1 MALTYKL
8 LTAPELP
15 PEPIVKEK
23 NMTDRID
30 TAHETLE
37 KPAPQVTTPPIAVA
51 IDGPSGAGK
60 STLAK
65 AAAEALGYTY
75 VDTGACYRAIALYLL
90 RHDIDPAD
98 ETAVTAALNDIQ
110 LSLKYIEG
118 KQHMFL
124 GEDDVSEDIRTPE
137 VTHAASVSSALASV
151 RAWLL
156 DFQRDLAKN
165 QSVIM
170 DGRDIGTVVLPQA
183 QVKIFL
189 TASAEERAQRRHKD
203 FLANGVEIE
212 YTKVLDDVRQRDA
225 RDSNRENA
233 PLKQAKD
240 AVLLDTTQLS
250 FDKSLARILEIIKG
264 K

>member
-1 MALTYKL
+1 MTETIETMRKK
-8 LTAPELP
+8 TAEQ
-15 PEPIVKEK
+15 
-23 NMTDRID
+23 
-30 TAHETLE
+30 
-37 KPAPQVTTPPIAVA
+37 PAITAVA

-75 VDTGACYRAIALYLL
+75 VDTGACYRVIALYLL

-98 ETAVTAALNDIQ
+98 ETAVAAALENIE
-110 LSLKYIEG
+110 LSLQYING

-124 GEDDVSEDIRTPE
+124 GEADVSEKIRTPE
-137 VTHAASVSSALASV
+137 VTHAASVSSALAPV

-156 DFQRDLAKN
+156 EFQRDLAKH

-170 DGRDIGTVVLPQA
+170 DGRDIGTVVLPEA

-189 TASAEERAQRRHKD
+189 TASAEERARRRHKD

-225 RDSNRENA
+225 RDSTRENA

-240 AVLLDTTQLS
+240 AVLLDTTDLS
-250 FDKSLARILEIIKG
+250 FDKSLARILEIIKS